1 MPDFSL
7 KELVSSELLDRMR
20 RLFKAITGVPMV
32 VTDDQGV
39 PLIPL
44 EEPLKFCGSLV
55 DGSQGTLCLRR
66 QKWDVPEPELEAQ
79 LREVHAEG
87 ELISHKC
94 RGGFKDAAV
103 PIRVKEQVVGYV
115 VFARSLPE
123 PPDIEHF
130 RQIALEGG
138 MDAEVGEAV
147 ANAALVM
154 PEERI
159 AATAEFLQV
168 VSSLIASAAY
178 DKLKA
183 KQILELEELRDSLVH
198 MIVHDLRTPLTSIM
212 GALMTIVN
220 TGYEPELTHEFVPM
234 ALSSSQTLLEMINT
248 LLDVNKLESGQMQLE
263 LAEVDFNAIA
273 ELALSQVKA
282 LAKERSQSLTL
293 ALVEECPRPLVADA
307 EKLRRVLINLL
318 GNAMK
323 FTQVGGSI
331 RITSRCEDDGF
342 VFSVVDNGPGIPE
355 QDRERIFEKFG
366 QASVRSEGHKY
377 STGLGLTF
385 CKLVAEAHGG
395 RIWVDSTVGKGSA
408 FSVWLPWEPAQAKGE

>member
-1 MPDFSL
+1 MYPNPSWKPSCVRSIFRM
-7 KELVSSELLDRMR
+7 KSSTTS
-20 RLFKAITGVPMV
+20 A
-32 VTDDQGV
+32 
-39 PLIPL
+39 
-44 EEPLKFCGSLV
+44 
-55 DGSQGTLCLRR
+55 
-66 QKWDVPEPELEAQ
+66 A
-79 LREVHAEG
+79 
-87 ELISHKC
+87 
-94 RGGFKDAAV
+94 GGFKDAAV

-130 RQIALEGG
+130 REIAIEGG
-138 MDAEVGEAV
+138 MKPEEGEAV

-159 AATAEFLQV
+159 TATAEFLQV

-178 DKLKA
+178 DKLRA

-198 MIVHDLRTPLTSIM
+198 MIVHDLRTPLTTII
-212 GALMTIVN
+212 GALKTIVN

-234 ALSSSQTLLEMINT
+234 ALTSGQTLLEMINT

-263 LAEVDFNAIA
+263 LAEVDFNALA
-273 ELALSQVKA
+273 ELALSQVKT
-282 LAKERSQSLTL
+282 LAHERSQSLTVSL
-293 ALVEECPRPLVADA
+293 LEQCARPLVADA

-323 FTQVGGSI
+323 FTPVGGSI
-331 RITSRCEDDGF
+331 RISSRCEDEGF

-366 QASVRSEGHKY
+366 QASVRNEGHKY

-408 FSVWLPWEPAQAKGE
+408 FSVWLPWAPAQPASE